1 MEVFFNEYATLI
13 GSVILTILLYLLAPV
28 VVAYAITRFL
38 LKIAVLALVL
48 YYANKIVDFVTLGMI
63 NIMPDNALFT
73 GLMCQFGVID
83 GLNIFLKLMVIVY
96 FYRLTIR
103 VLITS

>member
-13 GSVILTILLYLLAPV
+13 GSVILTIILYLLAPIMI
-28 VVAYAITRFL
+28 AYAIARFL

-48 YYANKIVDFVTLGMI
+48 YYANKMVDFVTLGMM
-63 NIMPDNALFT
+63 NIIPDIALFS
-73 GLMCQFGVID
+73 GLICQLGIID
-83 GLNIFLKLMVIVY
+83 GLNIFLKLITIVY
-96 FYRLTIR
+96 FYKLTVK